1 MANVLE
7 KLYHTFLCLAL
18 LLLIVLTPGLGDE
31 TLIKDTPT
39 SGTSPSTP
47 NSPKTTTNNSTKAN
61 TTDQVSVGD
70 NTFMKILNNKGML
83 YRTFIVLAVVTF
95 IIVLYFGIKY
105 WRTRRRHNKS
115 RKYGLITSSG
125 DLEMEPLDGDD
136 DEDDNTMFDRTK

>member
-1 MANVLE
+1 MSCYSKHSICVNIRDNLLRNLLQNWFKMANVLE

-105 WRTRRRHNKS
+105 WRWLS
-115 RKYGLITSSG
+115 
-125 DLEMEPLDGDD
+125 
-136 DEDDNTMFDRTK
+136 FDTL